1 MIAALYGRVSTA
13 DQAENGYS
21 LSTQMIANRTKAK
34 EFGVEKM
41 IEFID
46 DGYSGEFIDRPA
58 LTQLRDTLRR
68 REVDIVIVYDP
79 DRLARNLAHQLIV
92 TDEIEKSGAQLI
104 FVSVTFEQSAEGKLF
119 YSMRGAISAYEKEKI
134 KERTMRGKK
143 GKARQGKLVNNGRCY
158 GYDYDK
164 ISSMYTINDEQ
175 AAVVR
180 QIYGF
185 CVKDKLGTAL
195 ISKELNSLCIPAPR
209 GNHWIVSSIHRILT
223 NTAYKGIVYSMK
235 HKSTKTGLST
245 RKIEL
250 RPESE
255 WIPVQIPAIVDEVTW
270 HTAQKQLQANKNF
283 SKRNLKF
290 NHLLNGLIYCA
301 RCGRKMTVKHS
312 GKSTNPVSYY
322 VCLTQASTSYMYL
335 DGEKCTAR
343 RVPTTLLDELV
354 WDKLCELAKDVQLMA
369 QYTQNMGTPFSLT
382 NIKTTLARLNDT
394 ERKIS
399 IQKETIIRWYRQQLI
414 GDADAEKQLDE
425 INKQLMDISIT
436 KKNLN
441 EELNFLSP
449 QISAVNIA
457 MNIKKFFS
465 NIEYYEEDERRHAVR
480 TILEKVIVERIDTTY
495 AKGSSPEFAVDLKFI

>member
-13 DQAENGYS
+13 DQAEKGYS
-21 LSTQMIANRTKAK
+21 LNTQMVANRIKAE
-34 EFGVEKM
+34 EFGVEKV

-58 LTQLRDTLRR
+58 LTQLRDTLRKK
-68 REVDIVIVYDP
+68 EVDLVIVYDP

-158 GYDYDK
+158 GYNYDK
-164 ISSMYTINDEQ
+164 TSSMYTINDEQ

-180 QIYGF
+180 QIYSL

-195 ISKELNSLCIPAPR
+195 ISKELNNQCIPAPR
-209 GNHWIVSSIHRILT
+209 SNRWILSSIHRILT

-235 HKSTKTGLST
+235 NKSTKTGLST

-270 HTAQKQLQANKNF
+270 YAAQKQLQANKNF

-290 NHLLNGLIYCA
+290 NYLLNGLIYCA

-322 VCLTQASTSYMYL
+322 VCLAQASASYMYL

-354 WDKLCELAKDVQLMA
+354 WDKLCELVENVQLIA
-369 QYTQNMGTPFSLT
+369 QFTQNIGTPF
-382 NIKTTLARLNDT
+382 TLANLKTALTRLNDT

-399 IQKETIIRWYRQQLI
+399 TQRETIVRWYRQQMIDDL
-414 GDADAEKQLDE
+414 DAEKQLDE
-425 INKQLMDISIT
+425 INKQLININLT
-436 KKNLN
+436 KKQLN

-449 QISAVNIA
+449 QTLNIA
-457 MNIKKFFS
+457 TNIKDYFCS
-465 NIEYYEEDERRHAVR
+465 AEHYEEDERRRAVC
-480 TILEKVIVERIDTTY
+480 TVLEKVVVERIDTTY
-495 AKGSSPEFAVDLKFI
+495 AKGSKPEFVVDLKFI